1 MYSICQVFVKY
12 NADAMLIDAG
22 VGDIVGRRQTKSTK
36 TETDLESFTRIYL
49 SVKRSALIKNDHGE
63 PAY

>member
-1 MYSICQVFVKY
+1 MYRIYQVFVKY
-12 NADAMLIDAG
+12 SANAMLIDAG
-22 VGDIVGRRQTKSTK
+22 VENIVGRRQTKSTK

-49 SVKRSALIKNDHGE
+49 SVKRSALIKDDHGE